1 MPSPGQVDTVLTGVD
16 VRTASDVWAVGY
28 CNDGGADRP
37 LALHWNGSTWTS
49 SPVPGAG
56 LLREVKAVAPGNV
69 WAAGAYYNVSLQRY
83 QTLVVHFN
91 GTKWTTVVSAD
102 SHAASDEV
110 IGLAANPKGSALTL
124 VGRAGPNALIEQ
136 ANCPKR
142 AGLAACPGTGAV
154 AAAASR
160 SGRRPRA
167 EPAAAD
173 APADRPLS
181 R

>member
-1 MPSPGQVDTVLTGVD
+1 MPALGQVDTVLTGID

-37 LALHWNGSTWTS
+37 LALHWDGSAWTS

-56 LLREVKAVAPGNV
+56 LLREVQAVGPERVG
-69 WAAGAYYNVSLQRY
+69 AGAYYNVSPQGY

-102 SHAASDEV
+102 SHSATDEV

-136 ANCPKR
+136 ANCPKGPSR
-142 AGLAACPGTGAV
+142 CPPGHQ
-154 AAAASR
+154 
-160 SGRRPRA
+160 RRCRRC
-167 EPAAAD
+167 
-173 APADRPLS
+173 RPL
-181 R
+181 RA